1 MPRKVT
7 RTEWS
12 PIVLEMAIER
22 GSMEITL
29 RNGQRQTR
37 PITRVIFR
45 TESGTEFGG
54 PRISGALRR
63 ALENG
68 AAVGPW
74 LKARRA

>member
-1 MPRKVT
+1 
-7 RTEWS
+7 
-12 PIVLEMAIER
+12 
-22 GSMEITL
+22 MEITL